1 MLVGLE
7 KGFINMQVLRE
18 LALIVNN
25 NRLKNVELLDASKKE
40 GSKTDVFYQGLL
52 NNSFHSDEEAAK
64 FFYNEDKAHPA
75 YQKLRHKLKRKLIN
89 HLFFLN
95 PKEPS
100 HSNRYQAFYEC
111 YRDWAAAKILFGKN
125 ASGAGVNLSFNI
137 LKRAKKYE
145 FTELTVDVARTLRV
159 HFGTLEGNLKKFEQ
173 YNDLFKEYSK
183 INEFEDL
190 AEELYTELVIR
201 YANSK
206 ATDAQIHEKA
216 EESYQKLQ
224 DALGKF
230 NTYRLHLCAALIK
243 LTAYSSVNDYVETVK
258 ICEESILFFEK
269 KNYLASMPL
278 QIFYYQLLVCHIQLK
293 QYEQGKAAAESCLEV
308 LTEGSFNWFKY
319 QELYFVLSMHT
330 YQYQE
335 AYALFLNVIQHKRF
349 TFLPE
354 NVKEMWKIFEAYIHY
369 LVQIGKVELDKRDS
383 YFTKFR
389 LGRFLNGTPI
399 YSRDKRGMNIPI
411 LVVQILFMILQRN
424 YNSAIDRIDAIEKYC
439 SRYLTRDDTF
449 RSNCFIK
456 MLLQIPASS
465 FHKAAV
471 ERKTDKFLNR
481 LKTMPLDVAKQSHEI
496 EIIPYEE
503 LWDMVID
510 SLENKF
516 VKKQSLRA
524 RSTAQ

>member
-1 MLVGLE
+1 
-7 KGFINMQVLRE
+7 MQVLRE

-25 NRLKNVELLDASKKE
+25 NRLKNVELLDATSKEK
-40 GSKTDVFYQGLL
+40 SKAEVFYQGLL
-52 NNSFHSDEEAAK
+52 DNRFLTDEDAAQ
-64 FFYNEDKAHPA
+64 FFYGEDKAHPA

-95 PKEPS
+95 SKEPS

-173 YNDLFKEYSK
+173 YNELFKEYSE
-183 INEFEDL
+183 IIGWEDL

-201 YANSK
+201 YANIK
-206 ATDAQIHEKA
+206 ATDDLIQKKA
-216 EESYQKLQ
+216 KEYYDKLQ
-224 DALGKF
+224 EGLDKYQ
-230 NTYRLHLCAALIK
+230 TYRLHLCATLIK
-243 LTAYSSVNDYVETVK
+243 LTQYSSVNNYSETAK
-258 ICEESILFFEK
+258 ICQESIEFFER

-293 QYEQGKAAAESCLEV
+293 QYEEGRIAAESCLEV

-319 QELYFVLSMHT
+319 QELYLMLLMHT
-330 YQYQE
+330 HQYQK
-335 AYALFLNVIQHKRF
+335 AYQLFHKVNDHKRF
-349 TFLPE
+349 SFLPE

-369 LVQIGKVELDKRDS
+369 LVIIQKVKLSKKDKH
-383 YFTKFR
+383 FTKFR

-399 YSRDKRGMNIPI
+399 YSKDKRGMNIPI

-424 YNSAIDRIDAIEKYC
+424 YNSAIDRIEAIEKYC
-439 SRYLTRDDTF
+439 SRYLTKDDTF

-456 MLLQIPASS
+456 MLLQIPACS

-471 ERKTDKFLNR
+471 ERKTAKFLNR
-481 LKTMPLDVAKQSHEI
+481 LKGMPLDVAKQSHEI

-503 LWDMVID
+503 LWELVID

-516 VKKQSLRA
+516 YRKQPQRA
-524 RSTAQ
+524 GSTAGKVHA